1 MSLIMEQIHTPG
13 IAQLSYLLGDDSK
26 GVACVIDPRPDV
38 DCYLELARKN
48 ALSITH
54 VFETHIHADFL
65 SGSLEL
71 KRRLPSAKVFS
82 SHEGGARYG
91 FDHEKRFSR

>member
-54 VFETHIHADFL
+54 VLETQIHADFR
-65 SGSLEL
+65 SGSL
-71 KRRLPSAKVFS
+71 
-82 SHEGGARYG
+82 
-91 FDHEKRFSR
+91 